1 MAKKVGLPD
10 FVKSR
15 HDNHF
20 VEEISSRT
28 RTSIIR
34 KIPIE
39 KITPNLMQP
48 RKDFGNIDELANSI
62 GEKGILEP
70 VLVRAKDG
78 KFEIIAGE
86 RRFRA
91 AKISGLM
98 EIPCIE
104 FDIPDNEAL
113 ELSIIENIQRK
124 DLNVYEQAY
133 SLKSLSDI
141 YGYTHEE
148 IATKLSKSR
157 VTISE
162 LLRITDLPADIVQ
175 KCQFLKIQS
184 KTFLIELAKIE
195 DKSEM
200 HEILD
205 KYQIKPF
212 SRDEI
217 KERRKSNRI
226 PTQKIIRQGEF
237 KFKFTS
243 PDKKVKLNFNI
254 KQDDP
259 DKDKKDVLLNILE
272 NLIEEIK
279 SGNIRDI

>member
-34 KIPIE
+34 KIPVE
-39 KITPNLMQP
+39 KIVPNLMQP
-48 RKDFGNIDELANSI
+48 RKDFGNIDELARSI

-70 VLVRAKDG
+70 ILVRAKDG

-91 AKISGLM
+91 GKLAGLR

-104 FDIPDNEAL
+104 FEIPDNEAL

-148 IATKLSKSR
+148 IAKKLGKSR

-162 LLRITDLPADIVQ
+162 LLRITDLPPDIIQ
-175 KCQFLKIQS
+175 KCQLLKIES

-200 HEILD
+200 FEILE
-205 KYQIKPF
+205 KYKNKPF

-217 KERRKSNRI
+217 KERRKSTKL
-226 PTQKIIRQGEF
+226 PTQNIKPGEF

-243 PDKKVKLNFNI
+243 PDKRVKLNFNI
-254 KQDDP
+254 KADDSS
-259 DKDKKDVLLNILE
+259 DDKKDILLAVLNG
-272 NLIEEIK
+272 LIEEIK
-279 SGNIRDI
+279 NGKIKDL

>member
-34 KIPIE
+34 KINVE
-39 KITPNLMQP
+39 KIVPNLMQP
-48 RKDFGNIDELANSI
+48 RKDFGNIDELARSI

-70 VLVRAKDG
+70 ILVRAKEG

-91 AKISGLM
+91 AKIAGLR

-104 FDIPDNEAL
+104 FEVPDNEAL

-148 IATKLSKSR
+148 IAKKLGKSR
-157 VTISE
+157 VTITE
-162 LLRITDLPADIVQ
+162 LLRITDLPPDITQ
-175 KCQFLKIQS
+175 KCQQLKIES

-200 HEILD
+200 LEILE
-205 KYQIKPF
+205 KYKNKPF
-212 SRDEI
+212 SRDII
-217 KERRKSNRI
+217 KEIRKNAKL
-226 PTQKIIRQGEF
+226 PTQKTIPGEF
-237 KFKFTS
+237 KFKFIS
-243 PDKKVKLNFNI
+243 PDKRVKLNFNI
-254 KQDDP
+254 KADDSS
-259 DKDKKDVLLNILE
+259 DDKKDILIAVLNG
-272 NLIEEIK
+272 LIEEIK
-279 SGNIRDI
+279 NGKIKDL

>member
-34 KIPIE
+34 KIPVERI
-39 KITPNLMQP
+39 IPNLLQP
-48 RKDFGNIDELANSI
+48 RKDFGNIDELAKSI

-70 VLVRAKDG
+70 ILVRAKEG

-91 AKISGLM
+91 AKLAGLV
-98 EIPCIE
+98 EVPCIE
-104 FDIPDNEAL
+104 FEIPDNEAL

-148 IATKLSKSR
+148 IAEKLSKSR

-162 LLRITDLPADIVQ
+162 LLRITDLPPDIVQ
-175 KCQFLKIQS
+175 KCQHLNIES
-184 KTFLIELAKIE
+184 KTFLLELAKVE

-200 HEILD
+200 YEILE
-205 KYQIKPF
+205 KYKDKPF

-217 KERRKSNRI
+217 KERRKTTKL
-226 PTQKIIRQGEF
+226 PTGKIKPGEF

-243 PDKKVKLNFNI
+243 PDKRFKLNLNI
-254 KQDDP
+254 RSDENEAN
-259 DKDKKDVLLNILE
+259 KKDLLIVVLTDLL
-272 NLIEEIK
+272 EEIK
-279 SGNIRDI
+279 SGKIKDL

>member
-34 KIPIE
+34 KIPVD
-39 KITPNLMQP
+39 KIIPNLMQP

-70 VLVRAKDG
+70 ILVRAKEG

-91 AKISGLM
+91 AKLAGLV

-104 FDIPDNEAL
+104 FEIPDNEAL

-148 IATKLSKSR
+148 IAEKLGKSR

-162 LLRITDLPADIVQ
+162 LLRITDLPPDIIQ
-175 KCQFLKIQS
+175 KCQHLKIES
-184 KTFLIELAKIE
+184 KTFLIELAKVE

-205 KYQIKPF
+205 KYQVKPF

-217 KERRKSNRI
+217 KERRKTAKL
-226 PTQKIIRQGEF
+226 PTANLRPNEF
-237 KFKFTS
+237 KFKFIS
-243 PDKKVKLNFNI
+243 PDKRVKLNFNI
-254 KQDDP
+254 KSNKDEE
-259 DKDKKDVLLNILE
+259 DKKEVLIKVLNG
-272 NLIEEIK
+272 LIEEIK
-279 SGNIRDI
+279 SGKIKDL

>member
-20 VEEISSRT
+20 VEEISART

-39 KITPNLMQP
+39 RISPNMLQP
-48 RKDFGNIDELANSI
+48 RKDFGNIDELAVSI

-91 AKISGLM
+91 AKIAGLR

-113 ELSIIENIQRK
+113 EISIIENIQRK

-133 SLKSLSDI
+133 SLKSLADI
-141 YGYTHEE
+141 YGYTHED
-148 IATKLSKSR
+148 IADKLGKSR

-162 LLRITDLPADIVQ
+162 LLRITDLPPDIVA
-175 KCQFLKIQS
+175 KCQSLKIDS
-184 KTFLIELAKIE
+184 KTFLIELAKIS

-200 HEILD
+200 HELLD
-205 KYQIKPF
+205 KYSQKPF
-212 SRDEI
+212 SREVI
-217 KERRKSNRI
+217 KEKRKKNKSLTGALN
-226 PTQKIIRQGEF
+226 TEEF
-237 KFKFTS
+237 KFKFST
-243 PDKKVKLNFNI
+243 PDKAVKINFNI
-254 KQDDP
+254 KTNES
-259 DKDKKDVLLNILE
+259 DKKQVILKILN
-272 NLIEEIK
+272 NLIKEIENGK
-279 SGNIRDI
+279 IKEF

>member
-34 KIPIE
+34 KIPVE
-39 KITPNLMQP
+39 KIVPNLMQP
-48 RKDFGNIDELANSI
+48 RKDFGNIDELARSI

-70 VLVRAKDG
+70 ILVRAKDG

-91 AKISGLM
+91 AKIAGLR

-104 FDIPDNEAL
+104 FEIPDNEAL

-124 DLNVYEQAY
+124 DLNVYEKAY

-148 IATKLSKSR
+148 IAKKLGKSR

-162 LLRITDLPADIVQ
+162 LLRITDLPPDIIQ
-175 KCQFLKIQS
+175 KCQLLKIES
-184 KTFLIELAKIE
+184 KTFLIELAKVE

-200 HEILD
+200 FEILE
-205 KYQIKPF
+205 KYKNKPF

-217 KERRKSNRI
+217 KERRKSAKL
-226 PTQKIIRQGEF
+226 PTQNIKPGEF

-243 PDKKVKLNFNI
+243 PDKRVKLNFNI
-254 KQDDP
+254 KADDSS
-259 DKDKKDVLLNILE
+259 DDKKDILIAVLSG
-272 NLIEEIK
+272 LIEEIK
-279 SGNIRDI
+279 SGKIKDL

>member
-34 KIPIE
+34 KIPVERI
-39 KITPNLMQP
+39 IPNLLQP
-48 RKDFGNIDELANSI
+48 RKDFGNIDELAKSI

-70 VLVRAKDG
+70 ILVRAKEG

-91 AKISGLM
+91 AKLAGLI
-98 EIPCIE
+98 EVPCIE
-104 FDIPDNEAL
+104 FEIPDNEAL

-148 IATKLSKSR
+148 IAEKLSKSR

-162 LLRITDLPADIVQ
+162 LLRITDLPPDIVQ
-175 KCQFLKIQS
+175 KCQHLKIES
-184 KTFLIELAKIE
+184 KTFLLELAKVE

-200 HEILD
+200 YEILE
-205 KYQIKPF
+205 KYKDKPF

-217 KERRKSNRI
+217 KERRKTAKI
-226 PTQKIIRQGEF
+226 PTQKINPGEF

-254 KQDDP
+254 KSDESETS
-259 DKDKKDVLLNILE
+259 KKDLLIVVLTDLL
-272 NLIEEIK
+272 EEIK
-279 SGNIRDI
+279 SGKIKEL

>member
-34 KIPIE
+34 KIPVERI
-39 KITPNLMQP
+39 IPNLLQP
-48 RKDFGNIDELANSI
+48 RKDFGNIDELAKSI

-70 VLVRAKDG
+70 ILVRAKEG

-91 AKISGLM
+91 AKLAGLR

-104 FDIPDNEAL
+104 FEIPDNEAL

-148 IATKLSKSR
+148 IAEKISKSR

-162 LLRITDLPADIVQ
+162 LLRITDLPPDIVQ
-175 KCQFLKIQS
+175 KCQHLNIES
-184 KTFLIELAKIE
+184 KTFLLELAKVE

-200 HEILD
+200 YEILE
-205 KYQIKPF
+205 KYKDKPF

-217 KERRKSNRI
+217 KERRKTAKI
-226 PTQKIIRQGEF
+226 PTQKVNPGEF

-254 KQDDP
+254 RSDESETN
-259 DKDKKDVLLNILE
+259 KKDLLIVVLTDLL
-272 NLIEEIK
+272 EEIK
-279 SGNIRDI
+279 SGKIKDL

>member
-1 MAKKVGLPD
+1 MTKKVGLPD

-34 KIPIE
+34 KIPVERIV
-39 KITPNLMQP
+39 PNLMQP
-48 RKDFGNIDELANSI
+48 RKDFGNIDELARSI

-70 VLVRAKDG
+70 ILVRAKDG

-91 AKISGLM
+91 AKLAGLR
-98 EIPCIE
+98 EIPSIE
-104 FDIPDNEAL
+104 FEIPDNEAL

-148 IATKLSKSR
+148 IAKKLGKSR

-162 LLRITDLPADIVQ
+162 LLRITDLPPDIIQ
-175 KCQFLKIQS
+175 KCQQLKIES
-184 KTFLIELAKIE
+184 KTFLIELAKVE

-200 HEILD
+200 FEILE
-205 KYQIKPF
+205 KYKEKPF

-217 KERRKSNRI
+217 KERRKMAKL
-226 PTQKIIRQGEF
+226 PTQKTKHNEF

-254 KQDDP
+254 RSEENEGN
-259 DKDKKDVLLNILE
+259 KKEVLISVLN
-272 NLIEEIK
+272 NLIKEIQK
-279 SGNIRDI
+279 GNIKDL

>member
-34 KIPIE
+34 KIHVE
-39 KITPNLMQP
+39 KIVPNLMQP
-48 RKDFGNIDELANSI
+48 RKDFGNIDELARSI

-70 VLVRAKDG
+70 ILVRAKDG

-91 AKISGLM
+91 AKIAGLR

-104 FDIPDNEAL
+104 FEIPDNEAL

-124 DLNVYEQAY
+124 DLNVYEKAY

-148 IATKLSKSR
+148 IAKKLGKSR

-162 LLRITDLPADIVQ
+162 LLRITDLPPDITQ
-175 KCQFLKIQS
+175 KCQLLKIES
-184 KTFLIELAKIE
+184 KTFLIELAKVE

-200 HEILD
+200 FEILE
-205 KYQIKPF
+205 KYKNKPF

-217 KERRKSNRI
+217 KERRKSAKL
-226 PTQKIIRQGEF
+226 PTQNIKPGEF

-243 PDKKVKLNFNI
+243 PDKRVKLNFNI
-254 KQDDP
+254 KADDSS
-259 DKDKKDVLLNILE
+259 DDKKDILIAVLSG
-272 NLIEEIK
+272 LIEEIK
-279 SGNIRDI
+279 SGKIKDL

>member
-34 KIPIE
+34 KIPVE
-39 KITPNLMQP
+39 KILPNLMQP
-48 RKDFGNIDELANSI
+48 RKDFGNIDELAGSI

-70 VLVRAKDG
+70 ILVRAKEG

-91 AKISGLM
+91 AKIAGLR

-104 FDIPDNEAL
+104 FEIPDNEAL

-148 IATKLSKSR
+148 IASKLGKSR

-162 LLRITDLPADIVQ
+162 LLRITDLPPDIIQ
-175 KCQFLKIQS
+175 KCQALKIES
-184 KTFLIELAKIE
+184 KTFLIELAKVE
-195 DKSEM
+195 DKSAMYEL
-200 HEILD
+200 LD
-205 KYQIKPF
+205 KYQEKPF

-217 KERRKSNRI
+217 KHRRKTAKL
-226 PTQKIIRQGEF
+226 PTQKIKPGEY

-243 PDKKVKLNFNI
+243 PDKRVKLNFNI
-254 KQDDP
+254 KSEDEGQDR
-259 DKDKKDVLLNILE
+259 KEMLLKVLNG
-272 NLIEEIK
+272 LIQEIE
-279 SGNIRDI
+279 SGKIRDI